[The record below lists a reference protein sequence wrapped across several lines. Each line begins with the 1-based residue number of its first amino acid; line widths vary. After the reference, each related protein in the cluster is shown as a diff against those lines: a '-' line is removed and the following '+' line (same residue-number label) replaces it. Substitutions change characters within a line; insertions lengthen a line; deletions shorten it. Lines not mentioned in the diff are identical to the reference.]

1 MKPEKA
7 LETVNRIIAL
17 SPEKK
22 LILEVIEHNEKFSKP
37 ALQWQFISNLYLELK
52 DEITRTEAKA
62 TGNTKRL
69 QAAKRILKK
78 GGESHTALEYAYI
91 KNGKQYF
98 TDGFRLAILKSP
110 LPLPNVPE
118 DEIYPDVSYFE
129 RMADISNYKIIDT
142 PDVNELQA
150 YIKIQKA
157 NKVKY
162 INYSFGEEFTTV
174 SAPFLLDML
183 TIIPNAEIRFTGRKN
198 ALILVNDS
206 GDVGLLMPINA
217 LATPKTK
224 LV

>member
-7 LETVNRIIAL
+7 LEMVNNIIGL

-22 LILEVIEHNEKFSKP
+22 LILDVIEHNEKFSKP
-37 ALQWQFISNLYLELK
+37 ELQWQFISNLYLELK

-78 GGESHTALEYAYI
+78 GGECRTAFEFAYT

-110 LPLPNVPE
+110 LPLPNIPK
-118 DEIYPDVSYFE
+118 DEMYPDVAYFD
-129 RMADISNYKIIDT
+129 RMINIDNYKIIDT
-142 PDVNELQA
+142 PDISKLQA

-157 NKVKY
+157 NGIKHIV
-162 INYSFGEEFTTV
+162 YSFGEEFTTV
-174 SAPFLLDML
+174 DANYLLDML
-183 TIIPNAEIRFTGRKN
+183 TIIPNAEIRYTGRKN
-198 ALILVNDS
+198 ALILVSDN
-206 GDVGLLMPINA
+206 GDKGLLMPVNA
-217 LATPKTK
+217 PATAKTK
-224 LV
+224 LD

>member
-37 ALQWQFISNLYLELK
+37 TLQWQFISNLYLELK

-78 GGESHTALEYAYI
+78 GGERRTAFEFAYT
-91 KNGKQYF
+91 KDGKQYF
-98 TDGFRLAILKSP
+98 TDGFRLAVLKNH
-110 LPLPNVPE
+110 LPLPPVPK
-118 DEIYPDVSYFE
+118 DEMYFDVSAFD
-129 RMADISNYKIIDT
+129 RMIDIRDYKTIDT
-142 PDVNELQA
+142 PDINKLKA

-157 NKVKY
+157 NGIKD
-162 INYSFGEEFTTV
+162 IRYSFGEEITTV
-174 SAPFLLDML
+174 NANYLLDMI
-183 TIIPNAEIRFTGRKN
+183 TIIQNAEIRYTGRKN
-198 ALILVNDS
+198 ALILVSDN
-206 GDVGLLMPINA
+206 GDVGLLMPVNEP
-217 LATPKTK
+217 ATPKTK
-224 LV
+224 LD